1 MGEPNP
7 GLLGKV
13 FKQRRFR
20 SRNHQRG
27 NSSSV
32 SRNRTAGIEEV
43 GAVLL
48 AFGPPAELLYMSQ
61 PIRHPR
67 RIKLIKP
74 SLQLRLVA
82 IFFGI
87 SCLGGLIQ
95 ALHLGMRLS
104 MLANTLPEGGTY
116 LMAQL
121 PGLPLEIFLVS
132 FFLLLPL
139 TMAVGVLSTFRIAG
153 PVYRFEKFLREVA
166 EGSESQPCRLRN
178 GDQLLELCELLNQAT
193 AEARE
198 GNATNMAV
206 DSGDQKEIVQP
217 AA

>member
-1 MGEPNP
+1 
-7 GLLGKV
+7 
-13 FKQRRFR
+13 
-20 SRNHQRG
+20 
-27 NSSSV
+27 
-32 SRNRTAGIEEV
+32 
-43 GAVLL
+43 
-48 AFGPPAELLYMSQ
+48 MSQ

-74 SLQLRLVA
+74 GLQLRLVA

-104 MLANTLPEGGTY
+104 MLGNTLPEGGTY

-153 PVYRFEKFLREVA
+153 PVYRFEKFLREVG
-166 EGSESQPCRLRN
+166 EGSESQPCRLRK
-178 GDQLLELCELLNQAT
+178 GDQLLELCALLNQAT

-198 GNATNMAV
+198 GNASKAAA
-206 DSGDQKEIVQP
+206 SGEAQEAKRKP